1 MKEAPTNK
9 TNDKFTPVESGNTRV
24 PTSVA
29 EIMTRN
35 VLTLSPHHTFGE
47 AVEVMAN
54 SPFRHFPVVHADGR
68 LAGVF
73 SDGDVLRSLGRTHN
87 WQARAVSGV
96 MTQNVVTVKPQT
108 PLSMAA
114 SEMLFHRINCLP
126 VVDDDD
132 KVCGILTS
140 TDLLKAYRKI
150 QVSLETNPSSS
161 ASDPG

>member
-1 MKEAPTNK
+1 MNKPPANQTRDKATPEKTDETEA
-9 TNDKFTPVESGNTRV
+9 

-29 EIMTRN
+29 DIMTHN
-35 VLTLSPHHTFGE
+35 VLTLSPHHTFSE
-47 AVEVMAN
+47 AVQLMTN

-73 SDGDVLRSLGRTHN
+73 SDRDVLRSLGRTQN
-87 WQARAVSGV
+87 WQAKAVSGL
-96 MTQNVVTVKPQT
+96 MTHNVVTVKPQT
-108 PLSMAA
+108 QLSVAA
-114 SEMLFHRINCLP
+114 SEMLFHRVNCLP

-150 QVSLETNPSSS
+150 QASLETKLSSS
-161 ASDPG
+161 ASEPQ